1 MDYDLDPFDGDN
13 TLNVYVPE
21 VVREPETAIEWYEA
35 VVTEI
40 AWQTGR
46 TLFLMQPGPVSFA
59 LQALVNRGATP
70 AEAADFMISRLKL
83 IRCE

>member
-1 MDYDLDPFDGDN
+1 MDYDLDPFEGDN
-13 TLNVYVPE
+13 TLNGYVPE

-46 TLFLMQPGPVSFA
+46 TLFLTQPVSFA

-83 IRCE
+83 VRCE